1 MRQPS
6 SLAVVAVVAVVLAL
20 AAVYAPA
27 QEEEATEAPQPG
39 ALAVAPCTA
48 PAGTLQL
55 GCPAFP
61 DTSPAQQPDWDTFA
75 WNSFAAANWPAV
87 VPEANNDQRGFPNVS
102 GATFAGAAPDD
113 LLVWETFKEKR
124 EVFLQGSTEVPGS
137 WNQEPVY
144 GPVDPSVPACPGAGE
159 ILGRL
164 SRPVSRG
171 GKTMPMVTR
180 FLGQGSEIFFDSLDE
195 TIEVASEAL
204 EPTAQLC
211 NGVPNPQCGTPSAN
225 DCCFVNGKPVGPRV
239 WKGSPVKTPP
249 QPVLY
254 EVKVNYDYYN
264 YVLAN
269 EFYLDPTSDAAAAA
283 GNVRLPFRT
292 SAKEAPS
299 GSGAGAG
306 AGSRRGTRAAGT
318 PVGPAQSCQP
328 QSSTSTAPH
337 CVTDYAPAF
346 CLAQYQGITPTGDTL
361 PCLVGSVQIK
371 AAWIPVVDEDASRFH
386 TAEAAFFRPDAN
398 GATCMDAAQFALV
411 GIHIIQRIHAGAPGS
426 TMATNTGGTFVFA
439 TWEHVD
445 NDQAGFTYANYFQG
459 DGLEPPPKQG
469 FYPQPAS
476 ALPVTRKYPI
486 LPGTQQVNQQV
497 HQALGCT
504 GGAGDSV
511 WCNYQLVGTQ
521 FQAIDINGLPT
532 QPPPANPND
541 PTNIGQP
548 LYLANLVIET
558 NDGLQQFQGLPPFP
572 DVIAHFESQVMAKN
586 VNAFVR
592 DGKNLVS
599 GGTAVNM
606 GGCMGCHGV
615 AQLRGFSFSFVLED
629 GQAGAG
635 VDTEMNFQVPPI
647 PPPPPPG

>member
-1 MRQPS
+1 MNKPS
-6 SLAVVAVVAVVLAL
+6 TLAVVVLVLTL
-20 AAVYAPA
+20 AASCAPA
-27 QEEEATEAPQPG
+27 GDEAEAPEAPPPG
-39 ALAVAPCTA
+39 TPEVEGCTA
-48 PAGTLQL
+48 RAGTLQL

-61 DTSPAQQPDWDTFA
+61 DTSPTQQPQWDVFA
-75 WNSFAAANWPAV
+75 WNSFAAANWPAL
-87 VPEANNDQRGFPNVS
+87 VPEENNDQRGFPNVKD
-102 GATFAGAAPDD
+102 ATFAGAASDD

-124 EVFLQGSTEVPGS
+124 EVFLQGSTESPGPWS
-137 WNQEPVY
+137 QEPMY
-144 GPVDPSVPACPGAGE
+144 GPVDPSIPPCPGAEAKLARLTRRVPGAEGE
-159 ILGRL
+159 ETAPAVR
-164 SRPVSRG
+164 
-171 GKTMPMVTR
+171 R
-180 FLGQGSEIFFDSLDE
+180 FLGQGSEIHFDSLDE

-204 EPTAQLC
+204 ESTDQLC
-211 NGVPNPQCGTPSAN
+211 AGVANPQCGTSSAA
-225 DCCFVNGKPVGPRV
+225 DCCSVPGKPVGPRV
-239 WKGSPVKTPP
+239 WKGSPTKVPA

-269 EFYLDPTSDAAAAA
+269 QFYLDSTAGPAAAA
-283 GNVRLPFRT
+283 GNIRLPFRT
-292 SAKEAPS
+292 SAKTAPS
-299 GSGAGAG
+299 GSGDEAGA
-306 AGSRRGTRAAGT
+306 ADTST
-318 PVGPAQSCQP
+318 GPAQGCEP

-337 CVTDYAPAF
+337 CVTEYAPSF
-346 CLAQYQGITPTGDTL
+346 CLEQYQGVTPTGDAL
-361 PCLVGSVQIK
+361 PCLVGSVQVK
-371 AAWIPVVDEDASRFH
+371 AAWIPVVDEDVSRYH
-386 TAEAAFFRPDAN
+386 TAEAAFFRPDAQ
-398 GATCMDAAQFALV
+398 GKTCMDAAQFALV
-411 GIHIIQRIHAGAPGS
+411 GIHIIQRVHAGAPGAAE
-426 TMATNTGGTFVFA
+426 ATNTGGTFVFA

-445 NDQAGFTYANYFQG
+445 NDQAGFTYADYFEG

-469 FYPQPAS
+469 FYPQPAN

-486 LPGTQQVNQQV
+486 LPGTQQVNDQV

-504 GGAGDSV
+504 GGEGDPV

-521 FQAIDINGLPT
+521 FQAIDIDGLPA

-541 PTNIGQP
+541 PTGIGQP

-572 DVIAHFESQVMAKN
+572 DVIAHFQPKVMAEN

-599 GGTAVNM
+599 HLSPTEGKATGVNM

-635 VDTEMNFQVPPI
+635 VDTQINFQVPPI
-647 PPPPPPG
+647 PPSSN